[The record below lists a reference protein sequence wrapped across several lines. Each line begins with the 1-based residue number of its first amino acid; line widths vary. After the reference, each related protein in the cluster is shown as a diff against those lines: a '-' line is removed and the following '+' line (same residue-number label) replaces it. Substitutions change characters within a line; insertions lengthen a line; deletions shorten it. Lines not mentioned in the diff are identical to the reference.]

1 MTPHR
6 PDEAKRKK
14 AIFDSMSARRQ
25 QHILNKGYDRWDP
38 FQEPKDPIDIRR
50 DATRRTSQML
60 VSEFLQSRPL
70 QPYSNAYGRGV
81 LEICLGI
88 INADERF
95 VGMFE
100 FACWY
105 QDLLRK
111 EGFSEKLCRNDSH
124 RPQAPESVS
133 QK

>member
-1 MTPHR
+1 MTPHN
-6 PDEAKRKK
+6 PDDQQRKQ
-14 AIFDSMSARRQ
+14 AIFSSMSPRRQ
-25 QHILNKGYDRWDP
+25 QHILKKGYDRWDP

-50 DATRRTSQML
+50 DATQRTSQML
-60 VSEFLQSRPL
+60 VREFLQSRSL
-70 QPYSNAYGRGV
+70 QQYSNAYGRGV

-100 FACWY
+100 FSCWY

-111 EGFSEKLCRNDSH
+111 EGHLEKPR
-124 RPQAPESVS
+124 
-133 QK
+133 